1 MDIMKDLET
10 LCDVL
15 SEQLSDITR
24 KVKNN
29 GMSSGDLDTLE
40 KITHSLASVKKIMA
54 FMEDEEEYSG
64 YDGGMGSYR
73 GSYRRSYSR
82 NGGSYARKRDRMGRY
97 SGERGYS
104 RNDLA
109 DKMRE
114 LMEDAP
120 DDRTRQE
127 MMRMVEKIENA

>member
-1 MDIMKDLET
+1 MDIMKELET

-15 SEQLSDITR
+15 SDKITEKTR
-24 KVKNN
+24 KIKNS
-29 GMSSGDLDTLE
+29 GMSDGDLETIDKL
-40 KITHSLASVKKIMA
+40 THSLASVKKIMA
-54 FMEDEEEYSG
+54 FMEDEEGYSG
-64 YDGGMGSYR
+64 NWPDGSYR
-73 GSYRRSYSR
+73 GMYRGSY
-82 NGGSYARKRDRMGRY
+82 GGSYARGQRRDRMGRY

-114 LMEDAP
+114 LMMDVP

-127 MMRMVEKIENA
+127 MQRMIEKLEA